1 MTEEQNNGTSHN
13 QYNTPVPTW
22 NHLGSEQ
29 IPFLALNE
37 KAKQQGFRVKFLCDE
52 PRKETLNQFDPKN
65 PKPELWFDV
74 EVEEK
79 VYTWTISQV
88 SLLVALKSYA
98 PLGGKIFDIQLVPV
112 DEEFKRKNPSYKGR
126 QRYVVQLVKQDKLP
140 NKRPNNDPGLPVTE
154 EVVEE
159 RPST

>member
-1 MTEEQNNGTSHN
+1 MTEEQNHGASQS
-13 QYNTPVPTW
+13 QYNTPVPSW
-22 NHLGSEQ
+22 NHLGGEL
-29 IPFLALNE
+29 IPFLTLDE
-37 KAKQQGFRVKFLCDE
+37 KAKQQGFRVKLLCDQH
-52 PRKETLNQFDPKN
+52 RKETLNQFDPKN

-74 EVEEK
+74 EVGEK

-88 SLLVALKSYA
+88 SLLMALKNHA

-112 DEEFKRKNPSYKGR
+112 DEDFKKKNPGYKGR
-126 QRYVVQLVKQDKLP
+126 QRYVVQLAGQDKFP
-140 NKRPNNDPGLPVTE
+140 KEKPTADPGLPVTE

>member
-1 MTEEQNNGTSHN
+1 MTEQQNHGASQN

-29 IPFLALNE
+29 VPFLTLDE

-52 PRKETLNQFDPKN
+52 PRKETINEYDPKN

-74 EVEEK
+74 EVGEK

-112 DEEFKRKNPSYKGR
+112 DEEFKKINPNYKGR
-126 QRYVVQLVKQDKLP
+126 QRYVVQLAGQDKFP
-140 NKRPNNDPGLPVTE
+140 KEKPTADSGLPVTE

-159 RPST
+159 RSST